1 MFSVDDSKSNSRG
14 GTASSI
20 DSGLESPVRRQRT
33 RGITECEEAPEH
45 QFNMKEKLDKAAR

>member
-45 QFNMKEKLDKAAR
+45 QFNMKQKLDKAAR